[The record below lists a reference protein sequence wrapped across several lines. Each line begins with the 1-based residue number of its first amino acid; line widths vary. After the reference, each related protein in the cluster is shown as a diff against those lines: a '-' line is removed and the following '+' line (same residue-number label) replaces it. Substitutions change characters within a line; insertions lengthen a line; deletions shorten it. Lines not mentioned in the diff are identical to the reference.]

1 MLWMALRIALRSM
14 ALRDSAAT
22 LATTGSIRLRY
33 CSRSSSS
40 LRLRSTRRI
49 SPSAACESLS
59 SRVTNVPPL
68 RPRRDSTMPAASSMR
83 SACWIV
89 GRPTPNIPASSR
101 SAGSDSPGLMSRSE
115 MWRRICSA
123 TYSCAR
129 SCWMRSKRTPV
140 GASVPFV
147 LTATH
152 RLRPELRDVFDEVG
166 EQLLAALPDT
176 WREPVGLFEQ
186 GVGVDAV
193 AVQLVA
199 IGLDPA
205 VHDLWRHLGVEL
217 QPKAP
222 SYYVCLRPDVGV
234 GDEPGARR
242 KGEGVE
248 VPVEPGTGGD
258 EVRLARLDVDPA
270 DLGAVR
276 AKRRAAHRP
285 RQQLASEAEPEH
297 RHVSLDR
304 FAQQVRLASDEWLG
318 VVERRELGSERR
330 DHVVVAR
337 IRRVVLQVDAEDLDV
352 CVLPVEPFLQVA

>member
-1 MLWMALRIALRSM
+1 MLWMALRIALMSM

-22 LATTGSIRLRY
+22 RATTGSIRLRY

-59 SRVTNVPPL
+59 SRVTNVPPV

-83 SACWIV
+83 SACWMV
-89 GRPTPNIPASSR
+89 GRPTPNMPASSR

-152 RLRPELRDVFDEVG
+152 RPRPQLRDVLDEVG
-166 EQLLAALPDT
+166 EELLAALPDT

-186 GVGVDAV
+186 GVGVDAIP
-193 AVQLVA
+193 VQLVA
-199 IGLDPA
+199 VGLDPA
-205 VHDLWRHLGVEL
+205 VHDLGRHLGVEL
-217 QPKAP
+217 QPETP
-222 SYYVCLRPDVGV
+222 SYYICLRPV
-234 GDEPGARR
+234 
-242 KGEGVE
+242 
-248 VPVEPGTGGD
+248 
-258 EVRLARLDVDPA
+258 L
-270 DLGAVR
+270 AVR
-276 AKRRAAHRP
+276 GEPRPARKRQR
-285 RQQLASEAEPEH
+285 
-297 RHVSLDR
+297 
-304 FAQQVRLASDEWLG
+304 
-318 VVERRELGSERR
+318 VER
-330 DHVVVAR
+330 
-337 IRRVVLQVDAEDLDV
+337 
-352 CVLPVEPFLQVA
+352 